1 MRHGSHD
8 HGGQRRNVPEPPA
21 RTVRSRQ
28 RCPKLGVWRL
38 PRSSIPQSGDVSI
51 AYAISGQGPP
61 DIVFVHGYI
70 GNLEVE
76 WDEPGHVAFFTKLA
90 AANRVIRFDR
100 RGSGLSDR
108 VRDVPTLETRMDDLR
123 AVMDAAGSSRA
134 VVVATFEAAAMA
146 MLFAATYPSAS
157 RGSCSSIPSRRE
169 CGRRTIRSL
178 RPKTTTGT
186 SSSRIRT
193 GWGGPQQAQRF
204 VREGAPFLAGDAQFV
219 AWATRMFRQ
228 GASPGAA
235 LALRRM
241 VMNVDV
247 RDVLPSIH
255 VPTLIVHTS
264 VRRDESEHIAERI
277 PGARRL
283 ELSGRERVFWLAE
296 GFPEAITDFARAVW
310 GAPEPDTLLTTVLF
324 TDIVAST
331 AKAAELGDRS
341 WRDLIERHHAVV
353 RAQLDRHRGREI
365 ETAGDGFFA
374 TFDGPIRAIECA
386 VAIRAAVRELGLEI
400 RAGLHTGECELI
412 GEKPGG
418 IAVNLG
424 ARVAAKAGSG
434 EVLVSQTVKDL
445 VAGSG
450 ITFEDR
456 GVAELKGIPGTWR
469 LYAVGQTS

>member
-1 MRHGSHD
+1 MP
-8 HGGQRRNVPEPPA
+8 QTRRVEAPA
-21 RTVRSRQ
+21 IVYT
-28 RCPKLGVWRL
+28 
-38 PRSSIPQSGDVSI
+38 QSGDVSI

-90 AANRVIRFDR
+90 TANRVIRFDR

-146 MLFAATYPSAS
+146 MLFAATYPERVAGLVLFYPLAKGVWAPDYPFAPTEDDY
-157 RGSCSSIPSRRE
+157 RDE
-169 CGRRTIRSL
+169 FEQ
-178 RPKTTTGT
+178 
-186 SSSRIRT
+186 IRT

-204 VREGAPFLAGDAQFV
+204 VREGAPSLVGDAQFV

-264 VRRDESEHIAERI
+264 VRRDESEYIAERI

-283 ELSGRERVFWLAE
+283 ELGGRERVFWLAE
-296 GFPEAITDFARAVW
+296 GFPDAITDFARAVW
-310 GAPEPDTLLTTVLF
+310 GAPEPDTLLATVLF

-331 AKAAELGDRS
+331 AKAAELGDRL

-469 LYAVGQTS
+469 LYAVEQTS